1 MARSSRRARLA
12 LLLVIVMGLWSAAC
26 RGATGVGTP
35 VADRA
40 APVGVTPG
48 LLPTPTLAAP
58 GSQPPA
64 VTLDPLHPPTPV
76 VLPSATPLGAPA
88 EAPDEAAI
96 AAGQE
101 ATATP
106 GEAATGQTA
115 QPVPAVTLPPDAT
128 APELLTL
135 GQQAA
140 AEGDHTTA
148 AAAFRAATDVGGLSD
163 RAAAEARLGHAVALF
178 NDGDFAAAAE
188 ALEALLQEP
197 EAAAPA
203 TADSLVAP
211 VDIPDVA
218 AFTLG
223 RARAALGD
231 HAGAIEAF
239 RAYAEANPDM
249 AAYVQPRIAD
259 AHQALG
265 DTDAAIAALEAA
277 TAGAAQRFVAVENRG
292 RLAGLLLERG
302 DTAAAIAQYDA
313 IHDIA
318 RTEATKGQ
326 MTYLAGLAEQQA
338 GNVEAAQARFLTAV
352 TDYPRAADSHAALVA
367 LVEAGVPVD
376 EYQRGIVNYYAGV
389 YQLGIDALLRAI
401 AADPETYPQDAH
413 LFLAWSYEELGDLT
427 SALAELDAFAAHE
440 PARALFERG
449 EMLSRAGRVDEALA
463 AYDVFVTEYPDA
475 DETASVMWTAAQ
487 LADTAPD
494 NLLMGPM
501 GIDPDVDVADREGV
515 RAMAVRYLAMADA
528 FPFDPNTPAALYRA
542 GELTALSGNRD
553 NATGSGAIWQ
563 RLVEQY
569 PANENAGRAILR
581 SWQGSDTDFALEALR
596 PQIATLT
603 PSNYFALRAID
614 LAAGTKPFSVEGEM
628 NLPDDPAEGQAAAE
642 TWLREQLVA
651 AGVVPPEALGALS
664 AGLAAEPGRLIGEKL
679 WQLGLHEAGKAELET
694 VREAYADD
702 PVANYQLALYFQ
714 ELGLF
719 RSSIVAAASLLHQ
732 VGATVFDAPRFLGR
746 LAYPAHYA
754 DLILPL
760 AERYGYDPRLQ
771 FALVRQESLFE
782 SIARSS
788 AAAQGLSQVIPD
800 TGAWI
805 AQRLAWP
812 DFTNEDL
819 FKPYVGLNFGAFYLS
834 EQLRAFDGHVHA
846 ALAAYN
852 AGPGNAARWYET
864 AGGNHD
870 RFFDTVDF
878 TETRLYIERIYE
890 GFNAYRHLYGSDG
903 S

>member
-1 MARSSRRARLA
+1 MAHSSRRARLA
-12 LLLVIVMGLWSAAC
+12 LLLVVVMGLWSAAC

-249 AAYVQPRIAD
+249 AAYVQPLIAD
-259 AHQALG
+259 AHLALG

-277 TAGAAQRFVAVENRG
+277 TTGAAQRFVVVENRG
-292 RLAGLLLERG
+292 RLAGLLLARG
-302 DTAAAIAQYDA
+302 DTTGAIAQYDA
-313 IHDIA
+313 IRDVA

-338 GNVEAAQARFLTAV
+338 GNPAAAQARFLDAI
-352 TDYPRAADSHAALVA
+352 TDYPRAAESHAALVA
-367 LVEAGVPVD
+367 LVEAGAPVD
-376 EYQRGIVNYYAGV
+376 EYQRGVVNYYAGV
-389 YQLGIDALLRAI
+389 YQLGIDALRRAI
-401 AADPETYPQDAH
+401 AAAPDTTPRDAY
-413 LFLAWSYEELGDLT
+413 LFLAWSYEGLGELT
-427 SALAELDAFAAHE
+427 SALAELDTFAAHE

-449 EMLSRAGRVDEALA
+449 EMLNRAGRVDEALA
-463 AYDVFVTEYPDA
+463 AYDAFVEAYPDA
-475 DETASVMWTAAQ
+475 DETAAIQWTAAQ
-487 LADTAPD
+487 LADGA
-494 NLLMGPM
+494 GASAAARY
-501 GIDPDVDVADREGV
+501 VA
-515 RAMAVRYLAMADA
+515 LADA
-528 FPFDPNTPAALYRA
+528 FPFDGNAPAALYRA
-542 GELTALSGNRD
+542 AELTAAADMDSAVAL
-553 NATGSGAIWQ
+553 WQ
-563 RLVEQY
+563 RLAEQY
-569 PANENAGRAILR
+569 PANDNGAAALFRLLRLADAGEAEGL
-581 SWQGSDTDFALEALR
+581 DAAALR
-596 PQIATLT
+596 RQVSTLT

-614 LAAGTKPFSVEGEM
+614 FAAGTEPFSADGEM
-628 NLPDDPAEGQAAAE
+628 ILPEDPADGQAAAE
-642 TWLREQLVA
+642 VWLRERLVA
-651 AGVVPPEALGALS
+651 SGVVPPEALGALS
-664 AGLAAEPGRLIGEKL
+664 AGLADEPGRRIGEKL
-679 WQLGLHEAGKAELET
+679 WQLGLYGAAKAELET
-694 VREAYADD
+694 VRETYAGN

-714 ELGLF
+714 ELGLY
-719 RSSIVAAASLLHQ
+719 RSSIVAAASLLRQ

-746 LAYPAHYA
+746 LAYPAHYT

-782 SIARSS
+782 SIARST

-812 DFTNEDL
+812 DFTNDDL
-819 FKPYVGLNFGAFYLS
+819 FKPYVGLNFGAYYLS
-834 EQLRAFDGHVHA
+834 EQLRNFDGQVHA

-852 AGPGNAARWYET
+852 AGPGNAARWAET
-864 AGGNHD
+864 AGADHD

-890 GFNAYRHLYGSDG
+890 GFNAYRYLYGEE
-903 S
+903 